1 MEALARAFVDHLIDS
16 RYVGPNVPNS
26 VGLTRRNLMN
36 IYNLVS
42 GQRRG
47 DCVVSAAHNAF
58 VTQEDLTPL
67 VSQHFMT

>member
-1 MEALARAFVDHLIDS
+1 MDMEALARAFVDHLIDS

-47 DCVVSAAHNAF
+47 IVLC
-58 VTQEDLTPL
+58 QQLTMHL
-67 VSQHFMT
+67 